1 MKLYINRYS
10 IDKDFYTSSYEVSNT
25 NLLQT
30 LFEIKNK
37 IDSSLVFRSSCR
49 SGICGSCAVRVNGVE
64 KLACKTIIK
73 DGDIVEPLKNRA
85 IIKDLVVDVSH
96 ETFLIKSAKAFIQET
111 STKNQ
116 EVLNKDIEK
125 MTNCILCN
133 ICYSSCPVY
142 ESNKEFL
149 GPFAL
154 TRALRYINDDKNIN
168 PKDTLEAIQTNGIWD
183 CISCSNCTF
192 VCPQH
197 IDSKMDILKLQTIS
211 LQNGYENPNM
221 NFENLDFG
229 DDFGFNPNSF

>member
-10 IDKDFYTSSYEVSNT
+10 IDKDFYTSSYEVNNT
-25 NLLQT
+25 NLLQS

-37 IDSSLVFRSSCR
+37 IDSSLTFRSSCR
-49 SGICGSCAVRVNGVE
+49 SGICGSCGLRVNGIE
-64 KLACKTIIK
+64 RLACKTTIK
-73 DGDIVEPLKNRA
+73 DGDIVEALKNRRV
-85 IIKDLVVDVSH
+85 IKDLVVDVSH
-96 ETFLIKSAKAFIQET
+96 ETFLIKSAKAFIQEP
-111 STKNQ
+111 STNHQ
-116 EVLNKDIEK
+116 EELNKDIEK

-142 ESNKEFL
+142 EVNKDFL

-154 TRALRYINDDKNIN
+154 TRALRYINDSKNSNSNEI
-168 PKDTLEAIQTNGIWD
+168 LESIQTNGIWS

-192 VCPQH
+192 VCPQQ

-221 NFENLDFG
+221 SFDNLSFG